1 MILSS
6 LYCTILY
13 YIFIKSPVLSLPH
26 ILQNH
31 SISLRIV
38 LVVVVVVVIV
48 VVVVVV
54 VLVVVVVVV
63 VVVVLYFM
71 KKLSS

>member
-1 MILSS
+1 MILYL

-31 SISLRIV
+31 SMFLRIV
-38 LVVVVVVVIV
+38 VVV

-63 VVVVLYFM
+63 VVIIYFI

>member
-1 MILSS
+1 MILYL

-31 SISLRIV
+31 SMSLRIV
-38 LVVVVVVVIV
+38 VVVVVVVIV

-63 VVVVLYFM
+63 VVVVYFM